1 MKTGA
6 WSAGLLSLL
15 AGVGPAQADRGA
27 IPFRPKVT
35 IFELTQRALMA
46 WNGEEGI
53 LLYGWMT
60 CSITGRT

>member
-1 MKTGA
+1 M
-6 WSAGLLSLL
+6 SLL

-60 CSITGRT
+60 CSVTGRT